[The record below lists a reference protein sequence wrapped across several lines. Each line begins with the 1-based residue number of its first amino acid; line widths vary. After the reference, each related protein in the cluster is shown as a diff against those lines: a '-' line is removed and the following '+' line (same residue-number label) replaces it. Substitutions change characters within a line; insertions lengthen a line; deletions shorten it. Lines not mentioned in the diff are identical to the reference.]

1 MTSTSSAP
9 DGAPSGT
16 PTAMDRSRIDLPASA
31 WKRAAVTLGRATFR
45 RCPYCGGGHV
55 FKNMTTLKDRCPT
68 CGVLYAYEDGYFLG
82 SYVINLVSTELL
94 TVLIVVWMIA
104 ATDMSVLE
112 MQIAAVVLAV
122 GMPLAFYSWS
132 LLYWV
137 VLDILVH
144 PPRDFSERPR
154 I

>member
-1 MTSTSSAP
+1 MSSSTSPAAT
-9 DGAPSGT
+9 GE
-16 PTAMDRSRIDLPASA
+16 PTSMDRSLINLPDSA
-31 WKRAAVTLGRATFR
+31 GKRALVTFWRATLR
-45 RCPYCGGGHV
+45 RCPYCGGRHV
-55 FKNMTTLKDRCPT
+55 FKNLTTVKDRCPT

-104 ATDMSVLE
+104 GTDMSVLQ

-132 LLYWV
+132 LLYWI
-137 VLDILVH
+137 VLDIVIH
-144 PPRDFSERPR
+144 PPRDFSERPH